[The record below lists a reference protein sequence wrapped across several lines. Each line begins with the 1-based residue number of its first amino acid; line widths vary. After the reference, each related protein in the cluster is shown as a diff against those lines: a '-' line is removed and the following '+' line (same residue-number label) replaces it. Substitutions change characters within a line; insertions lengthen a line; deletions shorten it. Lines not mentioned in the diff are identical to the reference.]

1 MATAK
6 STNQIVN
13 RIAVSAEEER
23 AITRFLYDE
32 AELIDNMEWDDWLTC
47 LHDFVC
53 IGFDCNCYDD

>member
-32 AELIDNMEWDDWLTC
+32 AELIDNMETQ
-47 LHDFVC
+47 
-53 IGFDCNCYDD
+53 